1 MSLKTK
7 SDVLFLPSNESPK
20 KDSLAANRL
29 TSGQSAHK
37 MCTKQDSRKC
47 GKPLT
52 NGKHEQFANLIA
64 QGGESRRSLPYVWI

>member
-1 MSLKTK
+1 
-7 SDVLFLPSNESPK
+7 
-20 KDSLAANRL
+20 
-29 TSGQSAHK
+29 